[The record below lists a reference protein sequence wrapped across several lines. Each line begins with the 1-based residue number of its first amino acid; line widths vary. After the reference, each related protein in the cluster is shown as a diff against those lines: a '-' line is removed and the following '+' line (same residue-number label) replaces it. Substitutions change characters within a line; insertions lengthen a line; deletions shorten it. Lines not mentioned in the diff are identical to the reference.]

1 MVTAPLPADS
11 RPILTYSPAYTIV
24 PTYSC
29 FNRCSYCNFRQ
40 DPGKSPLLPLET
52 AAQILRSLQDTPI
65 TEILILSGEVHPQ
78 SPDRSTWFQHLYDL
92 AALALDLGFLPH
104 TNAGPLSFGEM
115 AQLKQVNVS
124 LGLMLEQLT
133 PQLQVTVHRHAPSKD
148 PALRLAQLHQAGE
161 LRIPFTTGLLLGLGE
176 SWADRRASLAAI
188 AEVQNRWGH
197 LQEVILQ
204 PYVPGSQEN
213 WRQTPFT
220 GADLVRT
227 VAIARKLLPESIQ
240 IQVPPNLMSLADL
253 KACLEAGARDLGGIG
268 PKDEVNPDYPHDRVQ
283 ELQTWLMAE
292 GYRLQPRLPVY
303 PAYYSWLPQPLQTQ
317 LHSSSRNTSGTV
329 SGCTR

>member
-1 MVTAPLPADS
+1 
-11 RPILTYSPAYTIV
+11 LTYSPAYTIV

-78 SPDRSTWFQHLYDL
+78 SPDRSAWFQHLYDL

-303 PAYYSWLPQPLQTQ
+303 PAYNSWLPQPLQTK

>member
-1 MVTAPLPADS
+1 MLTTPLLPDAS
-11 RPILTYSPAYTIV
+11 PVLTYSPAYTIV

-40 DPGKSPLLPLET
+40 DPGKSPLLALET
-52 AAQILRSLQDTPI
+52 AAQLLRSLQDSPI

-104 TNAGPLSFGEM
+104 TNAGPLSFAEM

-133 PQLQVTVHRHAPSKD
+133 PQLQATVHRHAPSKD

-188 AEVQNRWGH
+188 AAVQNRWGH
-197 LQEVILQ
+197 IQEVILQ
-204 PYVPGSQEN
+204 PYVPGSQED
-213 WRQTPFT
+213 WQQAPFT

-227 VAIARKLLPESIQ
+227 VAIARKILPESIQ

-283 ELQTWLMAE
+283 ELQTWLMAA
-292 GYRLQPRLPVY
+292 GYRLQARLPVY
-303 PAYYSWLPQPLQTQ
+303 PAYYSWLPQPLQTK
-317 LHSSSRNTSGTV
+317 LHSNSRNTSSTV

>member
-1 MVTAPLPADS
+1 
-11 RPILTYSPAYTIV
+11 LTYSPAYTIV

-78 SPDRSTWFQHLYDL
+78 SPDRSAWFQHLYDL
-92 AALALDLGFLPH
+92 ATLALDLGFLPH

-303 PAYYSWLPQPLQTQ
+303 PAYYSWLPQPLQTK